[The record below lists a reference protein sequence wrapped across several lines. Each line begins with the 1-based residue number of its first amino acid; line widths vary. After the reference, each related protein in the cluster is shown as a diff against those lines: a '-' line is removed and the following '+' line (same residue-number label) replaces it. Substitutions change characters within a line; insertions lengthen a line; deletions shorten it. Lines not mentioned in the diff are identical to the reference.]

1 MAITE
6 KQFEQGLD
14 VNKNK
19 IIDFLESNPDKAYP
33 YQELAE
39 NTDLPQSGISTLY
52 FKMMLSDLA
61 RVGLIEK
68 KIIKIQNYYR
78 AVRKIEAASE

>member
-6 KQFEQGLD
+6 KQFEEGLD
-14 VNKNK
+14 VNRTKV
-19 IIDFLESNPDKAYP
+19 IDFLNSNPDKAYP

-39 NTDLPQSGISTLY
+39 NTGLPQSGINTLY

-68 KIIKIQNYYR
+68 KIIKVQNYYR
-78 AVRKIEAASE
+78 AVRKIEVAAE